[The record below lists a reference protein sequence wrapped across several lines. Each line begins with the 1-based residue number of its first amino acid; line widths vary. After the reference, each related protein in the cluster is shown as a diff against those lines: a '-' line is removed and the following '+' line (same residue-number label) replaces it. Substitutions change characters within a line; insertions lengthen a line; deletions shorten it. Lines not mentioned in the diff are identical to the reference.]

1 MMIRMNGGQANVYGS
16 WDDETYG
23 HGDEENDDPSEDE
36 YAGSDVGD
44 DDNEEEEEDDNEEE
58 EDDDNE
64 EEEDVDDDDDAF
76 DVLEHAES
84 LENENQNIE
93 IDPSAYSSDEA
104 YARALQ
110 DAEER
115 EMASRLLAMAG
126 INDSKFL

>member
-23 HGDEENDDPSEDE
+23 HGDEENNDFDDPSEDE

-44 DDNEEEEEDDNEEE
+44 DDNEEE

>member
-1 MMIRMNGGQANVYGS
+1 MLRMNGGQENVYGS

-44 DDNEEEEEDDNEEE
+44 DDNEEEEIDDN
-58 EDDDNE
+58 
-64 EEEDVDDDDDAF
+64 DDDAF

>member
-23 HGDEENDDPSEDE
+23 HGDEENDDFDDPSEDE

-44 DDNEEEEEDDNEEE
+44 DDNEEE

-126 INDSKFL
+126 ISDGKFL

>member
-23 HGDEENDDPSEDE
+23 HGDEENDDFDDPSEDE

-44 DDNEEEEEDDNEEE
+44 DDNEEE